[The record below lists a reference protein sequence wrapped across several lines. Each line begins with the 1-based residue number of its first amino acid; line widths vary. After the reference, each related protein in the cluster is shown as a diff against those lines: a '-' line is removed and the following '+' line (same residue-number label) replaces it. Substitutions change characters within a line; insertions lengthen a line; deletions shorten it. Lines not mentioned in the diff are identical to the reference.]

1 MYEICV
7 YMLLDADC
15 VFFQKLS
22 AGYIFFQKLNADS
35 VFYPA
40 VMGELALACSS
51 LLLTLVAMD
60 G

>member
-1 MYEICV
+1 
-7 YMLLDADC
+7 MLLDADC